1 MSDLVDS
8 KTFWGSSMSSR
19 KNREPRMEPL
29 RDFVSFILRYFM
41 VKYSRQLVVCG
52 QTVIDL

>member
-19 KNREPRMEPL
+19 KNREPRMEPS

-41 VKYSRQLVVCG
+41 VEDSRHLVVCG
-52 QTVIDL
+52 QTVNDL